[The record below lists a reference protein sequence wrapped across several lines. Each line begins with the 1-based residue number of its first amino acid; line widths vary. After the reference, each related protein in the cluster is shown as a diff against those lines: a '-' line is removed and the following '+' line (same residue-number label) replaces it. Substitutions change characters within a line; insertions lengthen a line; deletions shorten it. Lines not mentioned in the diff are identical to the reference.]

1 MKSFIA
7 GLAALTLFGCN
18 ESRNKSIELMNSG
31 VAKFHNRLF
40 DSAERDL
47 QAAIQT
53 DPENVLAHYNLGKVY
68 EEQHKWNEAADELG
82 RATTGDPKNANYHYD
97 LGFALSQ
104 AGKLDQAE
112 KELQAALAI
121 ND

>member
-40 DSAERDL
+40 ESAERDL

-53 DPENVLAHYNLGKVY
+53 DPSNVLAHYNLGKVY
-68 EEQHKWNEAADELG
+68 EEQHKWTEASDEFA
-82 RATTGDPKNANYHYD
+82 RAVTGDDSNAKDRKSTRLNSSH
-97 LGFALSQ
+97 LGISYAVFCL
-104 AGKLDQAE
+104 K
-112 KELQAALAI
+112 KK
-121 ND
+121 